1 MLIKRTVK
9 YEGELDRSIL
19 EYVISI
25 PGGQR
30 VLDCI
35 QCGTCSGTCPL
46 SIYMDFTPRRI
57 IALLREGFKSE
68 VLSSFT
74 IWLCSSCY
82 SCTVACPQE
91 IKITDI
97 MYALKRKAIKE
108 SVYPRSFPVPV
119 LAREFFNMVKR
130 DGRATESLLVM
141 KLLLKTGILK
151 AFSYAPLGLKLLRTG
166 RLSFKRERIKGVAQ
180 VEKLIRTVEEVR
192 E

>member
-25 PGGQR
+25 PGGQK

-46 SIYMDFTPRRI
+46 SIYMDYTPRRI
-57 IALLREGFKSE
+57 IALLREGFKNE
-68 VLSSFT
+68 ILSSFT

-108 SVYPRSFPVPV
+108 KVYPRSFPVPV

-130 DGRATESLLVM
+130 DGRTTESLLVM
-141 KLLLKTGILK
+141 KLLFKTGILK
-151 AFSYAPLGLKLLRTG
+151 AFSYAPLGMKLLKTG
-166 RLSFKRERIKGVAQ
+166 RLSFKRERIKGVSY
-180 VEKLIRTVEEVR
+180 VEKIIKAVEEVKG
-192 E
+192 

>member
-1 MLIKRTVK
+1 MQIKRTVK

-25 PGGQR
+25 PGGQK

-97 MYALKRKAIKE
+97 MYALKRKAIEEK
-108 SVYPRSFPVPV
+108 VYPRNFPVPV
-119 LAREFFNMVKR
+119 LAREFFKMVRR
-130 DGRATESLLVM
+130 DGRTTESILVM
-141 KLLLKTGILK
+141 KLLFKTGILK
-151 AFSYAPLGLKLLRTG
+151 AFSYAPLGLKLFRTG

-180 VEKLIRTVEEVR
+180 VEKLMKAVEEVKG
-192 E
+192 